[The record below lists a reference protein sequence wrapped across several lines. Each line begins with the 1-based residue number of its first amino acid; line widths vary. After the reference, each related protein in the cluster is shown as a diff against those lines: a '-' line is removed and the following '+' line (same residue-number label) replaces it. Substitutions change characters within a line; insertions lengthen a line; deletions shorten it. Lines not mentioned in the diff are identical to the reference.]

1 MKVKSQEVLPAL
13 RITYCMYLQGFIS
26 AKRGGEH
33 VLQHILYSRKAF
45 TSGALESLFCQTKR
59 VMGIES
65 KLVLLKKKIIII
77 IIQKSSRCILI
88 VLIQPFTALH

>member
-65 KLVLLKKKIIII
+65 KLVLLKKIIII

>member
-65 KLVLLKKKIIII
+65 KLVLLKKKNINPE
-77 IIQKSSRCILI
+77 IQSLYPNCSD
-88 VLIQPFTALH
+88 PTFHSTALS

>member
-1 MKVKSQEVLPAL
+1 
-13 RITYCMYLQGFIS
+13 MYLQGFIS

-65 KLVLLKKKIIII
+65 KLVLLKKKNNNNNPE
-77 IIQKSSRCILI
+77 IQSLYPNCSD
-88 VLIQPFTALH
+88 PTFHSTALS

>member
-65 KLVLLKKKIIII
+65 KLVLLKKKKKII